1 MHSCSLNGR
10 NFKAGSA
17 KADNLCIMNEQT
29 QMRHP
34 LLYATLH
41 WGGGGGWR
49 MNNLPTIKFFVSHG
63 GQLPMSIIEQ

>member
-1 MHSCSLNGR
+1 MHSYSLHGR

-17 KADNLCIMNEQT
+17 KADNLCVKNEQT

-41 WGGGGGWR
+41 WGGGGG
-49 MNNLPTIKFFVSHG
+49 MAD
-63 GQLPMSIIEQ
+63 E